1 MKWIGQNVWDYISR
15 FRNDVYLDSPTA
27 GGSDPDKFL
36 GIDSNGKIIYR
47 TGDQLVSDIGAL
59 TAETGDISAV
69 TAGTG
74 LSGGGSSGAVTLNI
88 EAAQP
93 TITSLGTLTGL
104 TLDGDKN
111 VTPGDGS
118 MIHLDTSIITDNN
131 TSASGTAAEYNHVSF
146 EGPTLAATNASVT
159 TTDAAVLNVGRI
171 SAGTNQTVTNS
182 WSVYASGPIFASGLT
197 NNNNY
202 TQLGGDMTLYDATN
216 SGDPTISLGSS
227 ATERLEIKAQ
237 YESGAQGLDV
247 VKFITHTAGSS
258 SDDARY
264 AFQVDETFI
273 LGILDA
279 GIRIKASGELEIGSG
294 NAILS
299 DSGGTTT
306 LSNIDA
312 IDATTESTIESAIDT
327 LSNLTTVGTIG
338 TGVWQGT
345 AIETAYIDAEQTN
358 ITAIGTIATGTWQ
371 GTAIAS
377 AYTKHLFQYHFRGYV
392 VGLSSGNWQFAEDF
406 TDPQYPFQ
414 LNSDYGNTVIANGSL
429 SDVSDWFRSSG
440 YVMTRAVTSKKL
452 TGWASVGGTTNNIS
466 IAIVKVTPTR
476 NSTAAITPAVVCTTT
491 FAGLN
496 QNDKVEDFEVT
507 TETAI
512 AAGDIIMPFVISPY
526 DGSAKTTYFN
536 MTLEVEG

>member
-59 TAETGDISAV
+59 TTETGDISAV

-182 WSVYASGPIFASGLT
+182 WSIYASGPIFTSALT

-202 TQLGGDMTLYDATN
+202 TQSGGDMTLYDATN

-237 YESGAQGLDV
+237 YDSGAQTLDRIL
-247 VKFITHTAGSS
+247 FTTYTAGSGT
-258 SDDARY
+258 DDG
-264 AFQVDETFI
+264 FIGFKVDEASI
-273 LGILDA
+273 CQ
-279 GIRIKASGELEIGSG
+279 IKDHGFNVSANKALSIGG
-294 NAILS
+294 TNILS
-299 DSGGTTT
+299 DSSGTTT
-306 LSNIDA
+306 LNNIDA
-312 IDATTESTIESAIDT
+312 LDATTEATIEAAIDT

-358 ITAIGTIATGTWQ
+358 ITSIGTISTGTWQ

-392 VGLSSGNWQFAEDF
+392 TGLSSGNWQFAEDF

-526 DGSAKTTYFN
+526 DGSGKTTYFN